1 MGIFKSQL
9 FIDRYC
15 LFLDLF
21 FQEHREIQG
30 TSSNVVSGFFFLIS
44 GILNWDVFLES
55 SATSFTA
62 NWYLGKKKKLDLGKV
77 EPIHWFCII
86 ATHFM
91 EL

>member
-9 FIDRYC
+9 FIDRYS

-21 FQEHREIQG
+21 FQENREIQG
-30 TSSNVVSGFFFLIS
+30 TSSNAVSGLFFLIS

-62 NWYLGKKKKLDLGKV
+62 N
-77 EPIHWFCII
+77 
-86 ATHFM
+86 
-91 EL
+91 